1 MNQQG
6 RFTSVDP
13 LGASA
18 DIGDP
23 QSFNRY
29 SYVQNNPV
37 NLIDPDGMMQGVPG
51 WSEMENGFWGSD
63 AAEEPYRSG
72 AAAIGE
78 ALLRHDR
85 WIDERL
91 KELMQPKKKRN
102 HAAADEPDPV
112 VVINT
117 FAFISH
123 AQAIAYFEA
132 QFGGPVYEQGGKFYS
147 TARTKVRNFIA
158 GVIDYGVG
166 PPPVPGFNKFTLG
179 RLLRTAADE
188 AAGTSADED
197 SWSYYAGSWVP
208 DVVAAVAAPS
218 AAAEEGVTASISR
231 YPNARGGGINI
242 FHNGVRRF
250 ALDWHLLGKPPFQ
263 KMTLHWHWG
272 QTKAAMRIHRAFFSG
287 RPL

>member
-123 AQAIAYFEA
+123 AQAIAYYER
-132 QFGGPVYEQGGKFYS
+132 QFGGSVYEQNGKFYP
-147 TARTKVRNFIA
+147 TALTRMRNFTA

-166 PPPVPGFNKFTLG
+166 PPPIPGLNKLTLG
-179 RLLRTAADE
+179 RLLRTAADK
-188 AAGTSADED
+188 AAGNSADEN

-208 DVVAAVAAPS
+208 DVVG
-218 AAAEEGVTASISR
+218 AAAGGEAGLVDEAGARLSGNLAVHNAHHAFPLIGRSSHLQLTLYQRGVKASQWITRVPLGVSSWPARSR
-231 YPNARGGGINI
+231 IL
-242 FHNGVRRF
+242 FRF
-250 ALDWHLLGKPPFQ
+250 
-263 KMTLHWHWG
+263 
-272 QTKAAMRIHRAFFSG
+272 
-287 RPL
+287 